1 MERVKLSNRVAQKYS
16 ELFGEKTVNGRKLV
30 VEDVIA
36 QVYDEVKNLWED
48 VLKKRRELL
57 DSPQKVREKY
67 SIPKWDEVY
76 EDPVTGEKR
85 TYREIV
91 QGLIDNFLGKD
102 TPLAWRLNDLVP
114 IPDYAHPLKNPGLE
128 ITGPWNP
135 PDMAIKQI
143 NADVA
148 ATMGPDD
155 EDAAPPDYIP
165 ISSRDKSSIG
175 LFESRLNEKKILA
188 GQLMEVR
195 IEKKGQV
202 RVYKM
207 QKPMEKWPASF
218 HRIPGIHLLTFN
230 VEIDGKPAPSF
241 VVDLVVHALN
251 DYDSLKKAG
260 RIVLFYLPKTQTPQE
275 AFMLA
280 KAIWKLEKLM
290 GAEKPG
296 SLIKFK
302 ALYEEGNAGRH
313 LPAIMWTWRYWLI
326 GANVG
331 RWDYTASLIE
341 MWKNEKILPDP
352 QNGSR
357 MGMTSPH
364 MMAYQRYNALLN
376 VMAGIKD
383 GELKNGA
390 PIGGMAAVMLYQK
403 SDAYGRNRHNA
414 VTLRAM
420 KLDKLRERL
429 IGLIFVPEEDP
440 KNNKVT
446 FVPDSSASDKKASFV
461 AKDDPSD
468 KKITLEDIL
477 SGKVKGK
484 LYDAYRQSWV
494 ASPDDQYVAAGNGPL
509 RADVSELQ
517 KMLDAPVVW
526 EEQNGERVAPKVESG
541 LTEDEKKLLNS
552 LGLVDE
558 KGKITP
564 WVITRD
570 MLESPEKFVSSD
582 KLWRGKDLWNSLYD
596 IAEGDVTVENIQH
609 AFYMAANYGFQVLN
623 GNLAAAIDDYR
634 AFANRLVRFMNDLA
648 TYRIFV
654 SWLWTL
660 ANNKAKITKDGYVK
674 GPKLTKDGVIPDENV
689 YEVKA
694 GTTFDRDLFEKIW
707 EQHYKWTAEFY
718 KDYDRL
724 VAMRLAISA
733 IGVEGGKT
741 YEEVSQKLD
750 EVLREMVLY
759 KELDENVVKKIAEL
773 LNVQFSDKMLKV
785 LESIDSVQDAVS
797 KTYGKEPTYEKKLTL
812 NEAAKSIS
820 DKLGLKYSYVLGL
833 LKANEP
839 MFDRREAPFIMDV
852 LKRQILSP
860 KYIQHS
866 ARVLFSLADKNT
878 ETREKLLD
886 AIYYLDRDLKPVY
899 RDNDG
904 NPSRDEIVNAVKKKK
919 LPKEILQIHDYIY
932 DYF

>member
-1 MERVKLSNRVAQKYS
+1 MERVKLSNKVVQKYS
-16 ELFGEKTVNGRKLV
+16 ELFGEKTVNGKKLV

-36 QVYDEVKNLWED
+36 QVYDEVRDLWEAA
-48 VLKKRRELL
+48 LKKRRELL
-57 DSPQKVREKY
+57 DSPLKVREKY
-67 SIPKWDEVY
+67 SIPKWDEIY

-91 QGLIDNFLGKD
+91 QGLIDNFLGKN
-102 TPLAWRLNDLVP
+102 TPLSWRLNDLVP

-165 ISSRDKSSIG
+165 YSSRNRSSIG

-188 GQLMEVR
+188 GQLLEVKMM
-195 IEKKGQV
+195 KKGQL
-202 RVYKM
+202 RVYKI

-230 VEIDGKPAPSF
+230 VKIDGKPAPSF
-241 VVDLVVHALN
+241 IVDMVIHALN
-251 DYDSLKKAG
+251 DFDSLNKAG
-260 RIVLFYLPKTQTPQE
+260 RMLLFYIPKTQTPQE
-275 AFMLA
+275 AFMIA
-280 KAIWKLEKLM
+280 KAIWKLERLM

-357 MGMTSPH
+357 MGMVSPH

-376 VMAGIKD
+376 VMAGIKN
-383 GELKNGA
+383 GELENGA

-403 SDAYGRNRHNA
+403 SDAYGRHRHNA

-429 IGLIFVPEEDP
+429 IGLIFVPEED
-440 KNNKVT
+440 V
-446 FVPDSSASDKKASFV
+446 SG
-461 AKDDPSD
+461 
-468 KKITLEDIL
+468 KKITLEDVIK
-477 SGKVKGK
+477 GKVKGK

-526 EEQNGERVAPKVESG
+526 EEQNGEKIAPKVESG
-541 LTEDEKKLLNS
+541 LTEDEKKLLYS

-558 KGKITP
+558 NGKITP
-564 WVITRD
+564 WIVTKD
-570 MLESPEKFVSSD
+570 MLETPEKFISSE

-623 GNLAAAIDDYR
+623 GNLAAAIDDYK

-660 ANNKAKITKDGYVK
+660 ANNGAKVTKDGFIK

-689 YEVKA
+689 YQIKA
-694 GTTFDRDLFEKIW
+694 GTTFDKQMFEKIW

-718 KDYDRL
+718 RDYDRL
-724 VAMRLAISA
+724 VAYRLAIIK
-733 IGVEGGKT
+733 IGLEGGKT
-741 YEEVSQKLD
+741 YEEVIQKLD
-750 EVLREMVLY
+750 EVLKEIVLY
-759 KELDENVVKKIAEL
+759 NVLDEDAVKKIASL
-773 LNVQFSDKMLKV
+773 LNVQYTDSMLKV
-785 LESIDSVQDAVS
+785 IKNIKAVQDSVS
-797 KTYGKEPTYEKKLTL
+797 KAYGKEPTYEKKITL
-812 NEAAKSIS
+812 NEAARNIS
-820 DKLGLKYSYVLGL
+820 RKLGLKYQQTLEII
-833 LKANEP
+833 KANEP
-839 MFDRREAPFIMDV
+839 MFDRREAPVIMDI
-852 LKRQILSP
+852 LKRQIFSP

-866 ARVLFSLADKNT
+866 ARVLFSLADKDT
-878 ETREKLLD
+878 EKRRKLLD
-886 AIYYLDRDLKPVY
+886 AIYYLDKNLNPVY
-899 RDNDG
+899 RDKDG
-904 NPSRDEIVNAVKKKK
+904 NPSRDELVKAVKRRKISRD
-919 LPKEILQIHDYIY
+919 ILQIHDYIY
-932 DYF
+932 DFF

>member
-1 MERVKLSNRVAQKYS
+1 MERVKLSRKVIKKYS
-16 ELFGEKTVNGRKLV
+16 ELFGEKIVNGRKLV
-30 VEDVIA
+30 VEEVIA
-36 QVYDEVKNLWED
+36 QVYDEVKDLWEAS
-48 VLKKRRELL
+48 LKKRREIL
-57 DSPQKVREKY
+57 DSPLKVREKY
-67 SIPKWDEVY
+67 SIPKLDEVY

-91 QGLIDNFLGKD
+91 QGLIDNFLGKK
-102 TPLAWRLNDLVP
+102 TQLAWRLNDVVP

-165 ISSRDKSSIG
+165 YSSRNRSSIG

-188 GQLMEVR
+188 GQLLEVKMM
-195 IEKKGQV
+195 KKGQL
-202 RVYKM
+202 RVYKI

-230 VEIDGKPAPSF
+230 VKIDGKPAPSF
-241 VVDLVVHALN
+241 IVDMVIHALN
-251 DYDSLKKAG
+251 DFDLLNKAG
-260 RIVLFYLPKTQTPQE
+260 RMLLFYIPKTQTPQE
-275 AFMLA
+275 AFMIA
-280 KAIWKLEKLM
+280 KAIWKLERLM

-326 GANVG
+326 GTNVG

-341 MWKNEKILPDP
+341 MWKNERILSDP
-352 QNGSR
+352 QNNSR
-357 MGMTSPH
+357 MGMVSPH

-403 SDAYGRNRHNA
+403 SDAYGRHRHNA

-429 IGLIFVPEEDP
+429 IGLIFVPEEDVSG
-440 KNNKVT
+440 KKVT
-446 FVPDSSASDKKASFV
+446 L
-461 AKDDPSD
+461 DDII
-468 KKITLEDIL
+468 KGT
-477 SGKVKGK
+477 VKGK

-494 ASPDDQYVAAGNGPL
+494 ASPDEQYVAAGNGPL
-509 RADVSELQ
+509 RADILELQ
-517 KMLDAPVVW
+517 KILDAPVIW
-526 EEQNGERVAPKVESG
+526 EEQNGEKVAPKVESG
-541 LTEDEKKLLNS
+541 LTEDEKKLFYS
-552 LGLVDE
+552 LGLIDE
-558 KGKITP
+558 NGKITP
-564 WVITRD
+564 WIVTRD
-570 MLESPEKFVSSD
+570 MLETPEKFIASE

-596 IAEGDVTVENIQH
+596 IQEGDVTVENIQH

-623 GNLAAAIDDYR
+623 GNLAAAIDDYK

-660 ANNKAKITKDGYVK
+660 ANNGAKVTKDGSIK
-674 GPKLTKDGVIPDENV
+674 GPKLTKDGVIPDEDV
-689 YEVKA
+689 YHIKA
-694 GTTFDRDLFEKIW
+694 GTTFDKQMFEKIW
-707 EQHYKWTAEFY
+707 EQHYKWTTEFY

-724 VAMRLAISA
+724 VAYRLAIIK
-733 IGVEGGKT
+733 IGLDGGKT
-741 YEEVSQKLD
+741 YEEIIQKLD
-750 EVLREMVLY
+750 DVLKEIVLY
-759 KELDENVVKKIAEL
+759 NSLDESAFKKIASL
-773 LNVQFSDKMLKV
+773 LGFQYTDNMLKI
-785 LESIDSVQDAVS
+785 SKNIQAVQDFVS
-797 KTYGKEPTYEKKLTL
+797 KAYGKEPTYEKKITL
-812 NEAAKSIS
+812 NEAARNIS
-820 DKLGLKYSYVLGL
+820 RKLGLKYKQALEII
-833 LKANEP
+833 KANEP
-839 MFDRREAPFIMDV
+839 MFDRREALTIMDI
-852 LKRQILSP
+852 LKRQIFSP

-866 ARVLFSLADKNT
+866 ARVLFSLADKDT
-878 ETREKLLD
+878 KTRQKLLD
-886 AIYYLDRDLKPVY
+886 AIYYLDKNLNPVY
-899 RDNDG
+899 RDKYG
-904 NPSRDEIVNAVKKKK
+904 NPSREELVKAVKRRKISRK
-919 LPKEILQIHDYIY
+919 ILQIHDYIY
-932 DYF
+932 DLF

>member
-1 MERVKLSNRVAQKYS
+1 MGRVELSKIVAKKYS
-16 ELFGEKTVNGRKLV
+16 DLFGEKFVNGRKLV

-36 QVYDEVKNLWED
+36 QVYDEVKELWKEA
-48 VLKKRRELL
+48 LKKRREVL
-57 DSPQKVREKY
+57 DSPQKVKEKY
-67 SIPKWDEVY
+67 SIPSWDQAY

-85 TYREIV
+85 TFREIV
-91 QGLIDNFLGKD
+91 QGLIDNFLGKK
-102 TPLAWRLNDLVP
+102 TPLAWRLNDQVP

-165 ISSRDKSSIG
+165 LGSKNRSSIG
-175 LFESRLNEKKILA
+175 LFESRLNEKRILS
-188 GQLMEVR
+188 GQLLEVT
-195 IEKKGQV
+195 IEKKGQL
-202 RVYKM
+202 RTYKI

-230 VEIDGKPAPSF
+230 VKIDGKPAPAF
-241 VVDLVVHALN
+241 IVDLVIHALN
-251 DYDSLKKAG
+251 DFESLKKSG
-260 RIVLFYLPKTQTPQE
+260 RILLYYLPKTQTPEE
-275 AFMLA
+275 AYLLA
-280 KAIWKLEKLM
+280 KAIWKLESIM

-296 SLIKFK
+296 SMIKFK

-313 LPAIMWTWRYWLI
+313 LPAIMWIWRYWLI
-326 GANVG
+326 GTNVG

-341 MWKNEKILPDP
+341 MWKNERVLPDP
-352 QNGSR
+352 QNGAR

-376 VMAGIKD
+376 VMAGVKD
-383 GELKNGA
+383 GELKNAA

-403 SDAYGRNRHNA
+403 TDPYSRYRHNA

-429 IGLIFVPEEDP
+429 IGLIFVPEQDIP
-440 KNNKVT
+440 INKV
-446 FVPDSSASDKKASFV
+446 
-461 AKDDPSD
+461 
-468 KKITLEDIL
+468 TLEDIL
-477 SGKVKGK
+477 SGRVKGK

-494 ASPDDQYVAAGNGPL
+494 ASPDEQYVAAGNGPL

-517 KMLDAPVVW
+517 RMLDAPVVW
-526 EEQNGERVAPKVESG
+526 EEQNGEKVAPKVESG
-541 LTEDEKKLLNS
+541 LTEDEKKLFNS

-558 KGKITP
+558 NGKITP
-564 WVITRD
+564 WIVTRS
-570 MLESPEKFVSSD
+570 MLETPEKFVSSTD
-582 KLWRGKDLWNSLYD
+582 LWRGKDLWSSLYD
-596 IAEGDVTVENIQH
+596 IAEGDITVENIQH

-660 ANNKAKITKDGYVK
+660 ANNKAKITKDGYIK

-694 GTTFDRDLFEKIW
+694 GTTFDRELFEKIW
-707 EQHYKWTAEFY
+707 EQHYRWTTEFY
-718 KDYDRL
+718 RDYDRL
-724 VAMRLAISA
+724 VAFRLAIA
-733 IGVEGGKT
+733 KIGVDGGKT
-741 YEEVSQKLD
+741 YDDVSQKID
-750 EVLREMVLY
+750 DVLKEIALY
-759 KELDENVVKKIAEL
+759 RELDESAVKKIAQL
-773 LNVQFSDKMLKV
+773 LNVQYSDKMLK
-785 LESIDSVQDAVS
+785 LIKSISSVQDIVS
-797 KTYGKEPTYEKKLTL
+797 KAYGKEPSYERKLTL
-812 NEAAKSIS
+812 NEAARAIS
-820 DKLGLKYSYVLGL
+820 RKLKLKYSFVLKI

-866 ARVLFSLADKNT
+866 ARVLFSLADKKP
-878 ETREKLLD
+878 EKRMKLLD
-886 AIYYLDRDLKPVY
+886 AIYYLDKNLKPVY
-899 RDNDG
+899 RDREG
-904 NPSRDEIVNAVKKKK
+904 KPSREEILKAVKKRK
-919 LPKEILQIHDYIY
+919 LTKEVLQIHDYIY

>member
-1 MERVKLSNRVAQKYS
+1 MERVKLSNKVVQKYS
-16 ELFGEKTVNGRKLV
+16 ELFGEKMVNSRKLV

-36 QVYDEVKNLWED
+36 QVYDEVKDLWEAA
-48 VLKKRRELL
+48 LKKRRELL
-57 DSPQKVREKY
+57 DSTLKVREKY

-76 EDPVTGEKR
+76 QDPVTGEKR

-91 QGLIDNFLGKD
+91 QGLIDNFLGKN
-102 TPLAWRLNDLVP
+102 TPLSWCLNDLVP

-128 ITGPWNP
+128 ITGPWSP

-165 ISSRDKSSIG
+165 YSSRDKSSIG
-175 LFESRLNEKKILA
+175 LFESRLNEKKILS
-188 GQLMEVR
+188 GQLLEVK
-195 IEKKGQV
+195 IEKKGQL

-230 VEIDGKPAPSF
+230 VKIDGKPAPSF
-241 VVDLVVHALN
+241 IVDLVVHALN
-251 DYDSLKKAG
+251 DFDSLKKAG

-275 AFMLA
+275 AFMIA
-280 KAIWKLEKLM
+280 KAIWKLEMLM

-376 VMAGIKD
+376 VMAGIKN

-403 SDAYGRNRHNA
+403 SDAYGRHRHNA

-429 IGLIFVPEEDP
+429 IGLIFVPEED
-440 KNNKVT
+440 V
-446 FVPDSSASDKKASFV
+446 SG
-461 AKDDPSD
+461 
-468 KKITLEDIL
+468 KKITLDDVIK
-477 SGKVKGK
+477 GTVKGK

-526 EEQNGERVAPKVESG
+526 EEQNGEKIAPKVESG

-558 KGKITP
+558 NGKITP
-564 WVITRD
+564 WIVTRD
-570 MLESPEKFVSSD
+570 MLETPEKFISSD
-582 KLWRGKDLWNSLYD
+582 KLWRGKDLWSSLYD

-623 GNLAAAIDDYR
+623 GNLAAAIDDYK

-660 ANNKAKITKDGYVK
+660 ANNGAKVTKDGFIK

-689 YEVKA
+689 YQIKA
-694 GTTFDRDLFEKIW
+694 GTTFDKQMFEKIW

-718 KDYDRL
+718 RDYDRL
-724 VAMRLAISA
+724 VAYRLAI
-733 IGVEGGKT
+733 IKVGLEGGKA
-741 YEEVSQKLD
+741 YEEVTQKLD
-750 EVLREMVLY
+750 EVLKEIVLY
-759 KELDENVVKKIAEL
+759 NVLDESAVKKIAML
-773 LNVQFSDKMLKV
+773 LGVQYTDRMLKV
-785 LESIDSVQDAVS
+785 IKNTKSVQDSIS
-797 KTYGKEPTYEKKLTL
+797 KAYGKEPTYEKKITL
-812 NEAAKSIS
+812 NEAARNIS
-820 DKLGLKYSYVLGL
+820 RKLGLKYKQVLEII
-833 LKANEP
+833 KANEP
-839 MFDRREAPFIMDV
+839 MFDRMEAPVIMDI
-852 LKRQILSP
+852 LKRQIFSP

-866 ARVLFSLADKNT
+866 ARVLFSLADKDA
-878 ETREKLLD
+878 ETRRKLLD
-886 AIYYLDRDLKPVY
+886 AIYYLDKKLNPVY
-899 RDNDG
+899 RDKDG
-904 NPSRDEIVNAVKKKK
+904 NPSRDMLVKAVKRRKISR
-919 LPKEILQIHDYIY
+919 EILQIHDYIY
-932 DYF
+932 DFF